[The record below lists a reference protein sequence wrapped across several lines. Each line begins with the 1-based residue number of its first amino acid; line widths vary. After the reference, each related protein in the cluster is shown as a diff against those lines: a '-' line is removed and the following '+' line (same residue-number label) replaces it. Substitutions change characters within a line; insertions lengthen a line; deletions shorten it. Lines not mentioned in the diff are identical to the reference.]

1 MTSAINPLNPIAGS
15 PTTQSVRDNF
25 TAAKNEIEA
34 LQRQIGFA
42 DYADTATTGT
52 PISVS
57 PSTWTKL
64 TNNKLGATTKT
75 DALPTGITNLWDSTA
90 NQLVLSELPLN
101 STVEFRL
108 DVIVTTTAANQIVRM
123 RTSLAIGDAIAFV
136 INDGELQYKTT
147 GAKELGVT
155 GSFYIGYAP
164 VKNNPGE
171 FQIWSDAAC
180 TVVVKG
186 WYIKVTKF
194 LG

>member
-1 MTSAINPLNPIAGS
+1 MTSAINPLNPVAGS

-25 TAAKNEIEA
+25 TTAKNEIEA

-42 DYADTATTGT
+42 DYADTLTVGT
-52 PISVS
+52 PISPTV
-57 PSTWTKL
+57 STWTKL
-64 TNNKLGATTKT
+64 TNNKLGSTTKT
-75 DALPTGITNLWDSTA
+75 DALPSGVTDLWNSST
-90 NQLVLSELPLN
+90 NQLALSELPLN

-108 DVIVTTTAANQIVRM
+108 DLTITTTGANQIIRS
-123 RTSLAIGDAIAFV
+123 RTNLAIGDAIAFS
-136 INDGELQYKTT
+136 INQGELQYKTA
-147 GAKELGVT
+147 GAKDMAIS
-155 GSFYIGYAP
+155 GSFYVGYTP

-180 TVVVKG
+180 TIVVKG

>member
-1 MTSAINPLNPIAGS
+1 MPSTINPLNPIAGT
-15 PTTQSVRDNF
+15 PTTASVRANF

-75 DALPTGITNLWDSTA
+75 DALPSGVTNLWNSST

-101 STVEFRL
+101 STVEVRA
-108 DVIVTTTAANQIVRM
+108 DITVTTSALNQIVRF
-123 RTSLAIGDAIAFV
+123 RTSLAIGDAIAFA
-136 INDGELQYKTT
+136 INDGEMQYKTA
-147 GAKELGVT
+147 GAKDLGINT
-155 GSFYIGYAP
+155 SFYIGYLP

-171 FQIWSDAAC
+171 LQVWSDAAC
-180 TVVVKG
+180 TVMVKG
-186 WYIKVTKF
+186 WYIRVTKF

>member
-1 MTSAINPLNPIAGS
+1 MTSAINPLYPIAGT

-25 TAAKNEIEA
+25 NASKNEIEA

-64 TNNKLGATTKT
+64 TNNKLGTTTKT
-75 DALPTGITNLWDSTA
+75 AALPSGVTNLWNSAT
-90 NQLVLSELPLN
+90 NQLVLTELPLN
-101 STVEFRL
+101 SMVEIRA
-108 DVIVTTTAANQIVRM
+108 DVTVTTSSLNQIVRF

-136 INDGELQYKTT
+136 INDGEMQYKTA
-147 GAKELGVT
+147 GAKDLGINT
-155 GSFYIGYAP
+155 SFYVGYLP

-171 FQIWSDAAC
+171 LQVWSDAAC

-186 WYIKVTKF
+186 WYIQVVKF